1 MKKVLIICFMLF
13 MTIYTG
19 GCNMKKSLKYEIKF
33 YKSEHS
39 GFQNSFYHSD
49 NSCSDTGY
57 CPTTSIMIK
66 SYEELKQ
73 VCDEYN
79 SPAFSKDSKKYDSEV
94 NNLIRSFDSSYFNDK
109 SLIICFG
116 TGATGGI
123 LGKIKNITIE
133 ENTLLINYEK
143 KDADESITAIIND
156 PWVLI
161 IEVNKQDV
169 KDVSQVKLIKK

>member
-1 MKKVLIICFMLF
+1 MKRVLIVFFIFF

-19 GCNMKKSLKYEIKF
+19 GCNMKKSLEYEIKF

-39 GFQNSFYHSD
+39 GFQNSFYHSN
-49 NSCSDTGY
+49 NSYSDTGY
-57 CPTTSIMIK
+57 CPTTSIIIK

-73 VCDEYN
+73 LCNEYN

-94 NNLIRSFDSSYFNDK
+94 NNLIRSFDSSYFDNK

-123 LGKIKNITIE
+123 LGKVKNITIE
-133 ENTLLINYEK
+133 ENILLINYK
-143 KDADESITAIIND
+143 KNDAEQSSTVIIND

-169 KDVSQVKLIKK
+169 KDISQVKLIKK